1 MGGAASVT
9 RFSLPIAPRDTLV
22 GEALFGYGHA
32 MPPVGNA
39 ATIQPKM
46 TLGALYRCL
55 VDRLD
60 TRLGMR
66 VGIHFEERTSVVAEH
81 ALAGSEPDRIEQ
93 RTFDAD
99 LAVRD
104 GQVMGATLT
113 AGATSAET
121 LVIRT
126 AESGGVS
133 RYSIAGEGFG
143 ELRVRPDV
151 FSLGEFGAKLDT
163 VTVNDAVI
171 DQETPDGSG
180 RIVIDADIDGDA
192 FARLLRVFG
201 GGELETPELPLLS
214 HSAVL
219 SAASDVTLDYWWSLL
234 GLDEVEGRPARHNV
248 VVCHVHAAFAP
259 LSGDDAGV
267 AAVAMDPGL
276 PILEDLDAV
285 WDRARQRRVGP

>member
-9 RFSLPIAPRDTLV
+9 RFSLPIAPRDTLI
-22 GEALFGYGHA
+22 GLGAGLGYGLA
-32 MPPVGNA
+32 VPPGGSA

-55 VDRLD
+55 LDRLD

-81 ALAGSEPDRIEQ
+81 AAGGSEPDADRA
-93 RTFDAD
+93 AD
-99 LAVRD
+99 LRRRPRRPRRARRRGDPDRRRD
-104 GQVMGATLT
+104 RAPRRSSIRIAEFDGA
-113 AGATSAET
+113 
-121 LVIRT
+121 
-126 AESGGVS
+126 S

-143 ELRVRPDV
+143 ELRVRPDL
-151 FSLGEFGAKLDT
+151 FDLEEFGAKLDE
-163 VTVNDAVI
+163 VTVDDAVI

-180 RIVIDADIDGDA
+180 RIVVDAEIDGDA

-201 GGELETPELPLLS
+201 GGESENPELPLLS

-248 VVCHVHAAFAP
+248 VVCHVHA
-259 LSGDDAGV
+259 V
-267 AAVAMDPGL
+267 VRAAH
-276 PILEDLDAV
+276 
-285 WDRARQRRVGP
+285 R